1 MLGIFRLGY
10 LFYPWGFIVQL
21 VALVHFVRRRP
32 DGFWLWVIFFG
43 GFWGAL
49 VYIVA
54 EMLPDA
60 GLLRNVYRGYGRKS
74 RIDAVET
81 AIIDNPSA
89 ANFEELGELYWDEKQ
104 YAKAR
109 EAFDHAIATRSD
121 SPHCFYRRGLCLMA
135 LEQPA
140 AALPD
145 LERVVGS
152 DAKYDSYRAKLMLA
166 EAYAA
171 TGRETE
177 AAPLFAEVV
186 QHSNTPETLYTYA
199 AFLKSQN
206 RSEEARDW
214 LRQLLQKKRTLPRY
228 WQRIERPWFRKGQA
242 LLKKLCASYT
252 ERSRSEASPPHP

>member
-21 VALVHFVRRRP
+21 VALVHFFRRRP
-32 DGFWLWVIFFG
+32 GGFWLWVIFFG
-43 GFWGAL
+43 GFLGAL

-60 GLLRNVYRGYGRKS
+60 RLLRNVYQGYGRKS
-74 RIDAVET
+74 RIAKVET
-81 AIIDNPSA
+81 AILDNPSA
-89 ANFEELGELYWDEKQ
+89 ANFEELGELYWDQKQ
-104 YAKAR
+104 YAKAA
-109 EAFDHAIATRSD
+109 EAFERAIATRSD

-135 LEQPA
+135 LGQPA

-145 LERVVGS
+145 FERVIRG
-152 DAKYDSYRAKLMLA
+152 DAKYDSYRAQLMLA

-171 TGRETE
+171 TGQEQK

-206 RSEEARDW
+206 RNEEAREW
-214 LRQLLQKKRTLPRY
+214 VRQLFQKKR
-228 WQRIERPWFRKGQA
+228 
-242 LLKKLCASYT
+242 
-252 ERSRSEASPPHP
+252 

>member
-1 MLGIFRLGY
+1 MLGIARLSY

-21 VALVHFVRRRP
+21 VALVHFFRRRP

-43 GFWGAL
+43 GFLGAL

-54 EMLPDA
+54 EALPDA
-60 GLLRNVYRGYGRKS
+60 RLLQNVYQGYGRRS
-74 RIDAVET
+74 RIASVET
-81 AIIDNPSA
+81 AILDNPSA

-104 YAKAR
+104 YGKAR
-109 EAFDHAIATRSD
+109 EAFDRAIATRSD

-135 LEQPA
+135 MGQPA

-145 LERVVGS
+145 FERVVS
-152 DAKYDSYRAKLMLA
+152 ADEKFDFYRAKLMLA

-171 TGRETE
+171 TGRGQE
-177 AAPLFAEVV
+177 AAPLFAEAV
-186 QHSNTPETLYTYA
+186 QHSDTPETLYTYA

-206 RSEEARDW
+206 RSEEAREW
-214 LRQLLQKKRTLPRY
+214 VRQLLQKKRTLPRH

-242 LLKKLCASYT
+242 LLKKLSAS
-252 ERSRSEASPPHP
+252 